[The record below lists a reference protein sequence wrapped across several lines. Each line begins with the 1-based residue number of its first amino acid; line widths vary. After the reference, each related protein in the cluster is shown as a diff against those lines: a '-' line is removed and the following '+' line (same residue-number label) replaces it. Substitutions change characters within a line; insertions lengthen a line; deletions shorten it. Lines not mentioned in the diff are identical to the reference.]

1 MCSLVEIKNPNEI
14 YIHYMYDEAD
24 HEATSD
30 RGDSI
35 DSVDHTGDSV
45 TINNCAV
52 SPRGVTS
59 TEVAVQVNLSEDGEK
74 RETENKAVAT
84 KGKII
89 IYYPF
94 DCKYLVFICKLDLKY
109 LRLSSEP
116 LC

>member
-1 MCSLVEIKNPNEI
+1 MF
-14 YIHYMYDEAD
+14 DEAD

-30 RGDSI
+30 RRDSI

-94 DCKYLVFICKLDLKY
+94 DCKYLVFICKLGLKY
-109 LRLSSEP
+109 
-116 LC
+116 

>member
-1 MCSLVEIKNPNEI
+1 MEIKNPNEI
-14 YIHYMYDEAD
+14 YIHYMFDEAD

-52 SPRGVTS
+52 SPRGAVTS
-59 TEVAVQVNLSEDGEK
+59 SEVAVQVNLSENLSEDGEK
-74 RETENKAVAT
+74 RETENKAAAT

-94 DCKYLVFICKLDLKY
+94 DCKYLVFICKLGLKY
-109 LRLSSEP
+109 
-116 LC
+116 